1 MLDVVILAAG
11 KGTRMHSDLPKVLHL
26 IAGKPMLHHVLDT
39 VDELQAA
46 NLQKLVVVGHGGE
59 QVKQSIRERNCQCV
73 EQSQQLGTGHAVQ
86 QALPY
91 LRNQAMVLV
100 LYADIPLISADS
112 LKALIA
118 SAQASDQA
126 LGLMTV
132 EVDNPTGYGRIIRD
146 SSGQVSAIVEQKD
159 ATPEQQMI
167 TEINTGIMAV
177 PAQKLMQWLP
187 TLSNNNAQGE
197 YYLTDIIALA
207 RDHKTPINV
216 YQAPCANQVEGVNNR
231 RQQAKL
237 ERVYQRQ
244 QANQLLD
251 KGVCLADPER
261 FDCRGTLHAGRDVS
275 IDINVIIEG
284 EVTLGDGVSI
294 GPNCHII
301 NSTIGNQTEVKANSV
316 VQGAVVEA
324 HCSIGPFAR
333 LRPQTLVRSGAKI
346 GNFVEI
352 KTATI
357 GEDSKVNHLSYIGNC
372 QMGAR
377 VNVGAGSITCNYD
390 GVNKFTTT
398 IGDDV
403 FIGSNSA
410 MVAPVSLG
418 DSSTIGAGS
427 VITRAVN
434 NQELSVARARQRAI
448 TGWQR
453 PVKQP

>member
-11 KGTRMHSDLPKVLHL
+11 KGTRMNSNLPKGLHL
-26 IAGKPMLHHVLDT
+26 IAGKPMLHHVLDA
-39 VDELQAA
+39 VDALDATELQ
-46 NLQKLVVVGHGGE
+46 KIVVVGHGGE
-59 QVKQSIRERNCQCV
+59 QVKQSISERNSQCV
-73 EQSQQLGTGHAVQ
+73 EQTQQLGTGHAVQ

-91 LRNQAMVLV
+91 LRKEAMVLM
-100 LYADIPLISADS
+100 LYADIPLISANS

-118 SAQASDQA
+118 SAETGDQA

-132 EVDNPTGYGRIIRD
+132 KVDNPTGYGRIIRD
-146 SSGQVSAIVEQKD
+146 PDGRVSAIVEQKD
-159 ATPEQQMI
+159 ATPEQQKV

-177 PAQKLMQWLP
+177 PAQKLMEWLP
-187 TLSNNNAQGE
+187 ALSNNNAQGE

-207 RDHKTPINV
+207 RKQNSAIKV
-216 YQAPCANQVEGVNNR
+216 YQAPCADEVEGVNNR

-237 ERVYQRQ
+237 ERVYQQQ
-244 QANQLLD
+244 QANLLLD
-251 KGVCLADPER
+251 QGVYLADPER
-261 FDCRGTLHAGRDVS
+261 FDCRGTLRVGRDVS

-284 EVTLGDGVSI
+284 DVTLDDGVSI

-301 NSTIGNQTEVKANSV
+301 NSVIGSQTEIKANSV
-316 VQGAVVEA
+316 LQGAVVET

-333 LRPQTLVRSGAKI
+333 LRPETIIRSGAKV
-346 GNFVEI
+346 GNFVEV

-357 GEDSKVNHLSYIGNC
+357 GADSKVNHLSYIGNC
-372 QMGAR
+372 EMGAR

-390 GVNKFTTT
+390 GINKFTTT
-398 IGDDV
+398 IGNDV
-403 FIGSNSA
+403 FVGSNSA

-418 DSSTIGAGS
+418 DGSTVGAGS

-434 NQELSVARARQRAI
+434 NHELSVARARQRSI

-453 PVKQP
+453 PVKQK